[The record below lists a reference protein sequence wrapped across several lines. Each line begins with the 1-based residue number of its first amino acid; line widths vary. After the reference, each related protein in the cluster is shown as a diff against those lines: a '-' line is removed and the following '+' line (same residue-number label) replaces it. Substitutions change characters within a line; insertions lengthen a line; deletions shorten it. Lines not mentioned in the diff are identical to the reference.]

1 MASKLST
8 SFGSGSCADDQTN
21 RMILP
26 SENAYD
32 YDACDR
38 DLEDSGDL
46 NQAYQLIWDRFRGLP
61 AREAY
66 PTLFLRDQQ
75 GYTNLCEKF
84 SKHNGLLLYFNEPV
98 RKDWNAKTGILTL
111 RLIPTP
117 LHEYFQESLIDAIKK
132 ELDRIVGE
140 HPLLRPFRNSIKS
153 GAHSDYGNS
162 AAGFIK
168 SPDGQFSYDGISY
181 PQVVIEVAYS
191 EGEKKAMNK
200 SREYFTEKPGEIS
213 AVLLIDIHDALKR
226 KRRAQSYSHSGQL
239 SLWTSREEEDVV
251 TVQRAVNAGVF
262 RNHGQTSIGE
272 LVLPFELF
280 IPPDRRHTLPVQNVA
295 LHLSYEMLS
304 DFVTNAEERQRLADA
319 TPPRSSRGRRGRR
332 VRLIDEH
339 GDAMSEE
346 SFDAKRR
353 RGSYQSDIS
362 TRRTRSMSQPRRST
376 RLRSTS
382 NNKATEF

>member
-1 MASKLST
+1 MISST
-8 SFGSGSCADDQTN
+8 D
-21 RMILP
+21 
-26 SENAYD
+26 SENAYDYD

-38 DLEDSGDL
+38 DIALENSDDSDDL
-46 NQAYQLIWDRFRGLP
+46 TQAYQLVWNRFRGLP
-61 AREAY
+61 VREAY

-75 GYTNLCEKF
+75 GYTNLCKQF
-84 SKHNGLLLYFNEPV
+84 SKHDGLLLYFNESV

-117 LHEYFQESLIDAIKK
+117 LHEYFQDSLIDAIKK

-140 HPLLRPFRNSIKS
+140 HPLLRPFRNGIKS
-153 GAHSDYGNS
+153 GAQTDYGDS
-162 AAGFIK
+162 AGFIK
-168 SPDGQFSYDGISY
+168 SPDGQFSYDGISH

-200 SREYFTEKPGEIS
+200 SREYLTEKPGEIS
-213 AVLLIDIHDALKR
+213 AVLLVDIHCTLKR
-226 KRRAQSYSHSGQL
+226 KCRAQSYSHSGLL
-239 SLWTSREEEDVV
+239 SLWTSRKEEGVV
-251 TVQRAVNAGVF
+251 TVQRAVNAAVF
-262 RNHGQTSIGE
+262 RNDGQASTGE

-304 DFVTNAEERQRLADA
+304 DFVTNAEERQQLADA
-319 TPPRSSRGRRGRR
+319 TPPPSSP
-332 VRLIDEH
+332 VSQVKLIDEY

-353 RGSYQSDIS
+353 RGTLHY
-362 TRRTRSMSQPRRST
+362 M
-376 RLRSTS
+376 
-382 NNKATEF
+382 